1 MISSARPSL
10 ETAWK
15 PGASWEVL
23 RLRAELLARIR
34 AFFAARFVL
43 EVETPVL
50 SRAGITDPQLL
61 SLSTRLQMPGAAA
74 SQVLYLQTSPEFAMK
89 RLLASGSGPIY
100 QIARGFRDGE
110 SGRLHNPEFT
120 LIEWYQLDHDHHAL
134 MDEAESLVA
143 DLIDLGPC
151 QRMSYGEAFVTHA
164 GFDPH
169 REEPSKL
176 ALHAE
181 RLGLH
186 LGGNGMHDPNIYLDL
201 ILSHAVAPRIGK
213 GQPCFIYDYPIS
225 QAALARIRGDDPPVA
240 ERFELFVDGIELA
253 SGYHELADPIEQRR
267 RFEADLERRRRL
279 GAPEIPIDE
288 RLLDALAR
296 GLPACA
302 GCALG
307 FDRLVMLAAGVR
319 DIQDVLAFPVTVA

>member
-1 MISSARPSL
+1 
-10 ETAWK
+10 
-15 PGASWEVL
+15 
-23 RLRAELLARIR
+23 
-34 AFFAARFVL
+34 
-43 EVETPVL
+43 
-50 SRAGITDPQLL
+50 
-61 SLSTRLQMPGAAA
+61 MP
-74 SQVLYLQTSPEFAMK
+74 K
-89 RLLASGSGPIY
+89 R
-100 QIARGFRDGE
+100 
-110 SGRLHNPEFT
+110 
-120 LIEWYQLDHDHHAL
+120 
-134 MDEAESLVA
+134 
-143 DLIDLGPC
+143 
-151 QRMSYGEAFVTHA
+151 FVTHA

-169 REEPSKL
+169 REEPCKL

-186 LGGNGMHDPNIYLDL
+186 LGGNGMHDPSIYLDL

-225 QAALARIRGDDPPVA
+225 QAALARIRDDDPPVA

-267 RFEADLERRRRL
+267 RFQADLERRRRL

-296 GLPACA
+296 GLPPCA